1 MCIRDAVKKTFYLI
15 WCYLFCYVFVD
26 APSSTNL
33 ITVPNNTTLLRG
45 SGISLDCSTDANPD
59 AHIYHFYL
67 NDNLIGNSS
76 SGVFNTTVMA
86 DGVYTCVPVNTVGT
100 GDNDSV
106 NITVVGKLH

>member
-1 MCIRDAVKKTFYLI
+1 MDCD
-15 WCYLFCYVFVD
+15 LFCYLPVD

-33 ITVPNNTTLLRG
+33 ITFPNNTTVLRE
-45 SGISLDCSTDANPD
+45 SNISLFCSTDANPD

-76 SGVFNTTVMA
+76 SGVFNTIAMA

-106 NITVVGKLH
+106 RITVVGE